1 VTFVPG
7 DADSPPRVAY
17 AVGRRAGGAVERNR
31 IRRRLRAAVAA
42 AEADLEPGAYLVGA
56 TEEAASLSPVA
67 LHRAVSEAARDA
79 TMRRQP

>member
-1 VTFVPG
+1 
-7 DADSPPRVAY
+7 
-17 AVGRRAGGAVERNR
+17 
-31 IRRRLRAAVAA
+31 VAA